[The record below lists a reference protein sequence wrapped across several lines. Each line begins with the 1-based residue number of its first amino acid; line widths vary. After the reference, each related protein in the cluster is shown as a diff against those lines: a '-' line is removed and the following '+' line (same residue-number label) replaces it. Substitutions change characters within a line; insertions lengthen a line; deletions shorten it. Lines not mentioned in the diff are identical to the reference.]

1 MLIRWFQKLGCRAN
15 ISVEFALISVFILLP
30 LFSGG
35 ANYMEVICAQS
46 QLTTALQSLYYFAW
60 ANPSIATNTA
70 DLDDIITMLNAQSFN
85 QIQLSSATLT
95 YGCIPASSSN
105 PTYST
110 TPCSNGQTQETLVN
124 YQVTSNV
131 SLPLALTLG
140 LKKPYT
146 LTMSGNVQIQ

>member
-1 MLIRWFQKLGCRAN
+1 MLIRWFQKLDRRAN

-35 ANYMEVICAQS
+35 ANYMQVICAQS
-46 QLTTALQSLYYFAW
+46 QLNTALQSLYYFAW

-70 DLDDIITMLNAQSFN
+70 DLGDIITQLNAQSFN
-85 QIQLSSATLT
+85 QIQLSSATLS
-95 YGCIPASSSN
+95 YDCITAPSTI

-110 TPCSNGQTQETLVN
+110 TPCGTGQTQETLVN
-124 YQVTSNV
+124 YQITGNV

-140 LKKPYT
+140 LKNPYT
-146 LTMSGNVQIQ
+146 LTMSGKVQIQ